1 MFFKGINPSQEG
13 SSKTPRRARYSDF
26 SFQRPKPEDPPRT
39 IYNLGCQD
47 LSPFD
52 FSRPILWQRM
62 PTALRK
68 VASSIPV
75 FLVNSWQ
82 MDAIYPPSRKTIL
95 VDETILKYCR
105 KVATITLEVEDT
117 HNPPQELWELF
128 LLLLGR
134 GKFFSGS
141 QPGTYKPSFA
151 MGLYLP
157 KPPALQRILERSP
170 ENMGTGEGI
179 RSPEEAKQVLQNHQ
193 GPVIF
198 LCCERIYKTAESER
212 MDPNLVLDMVYYHEL
227 GHALLDVEESLWDTS
242 EDPYDVP
249 FGRIIEESAAN
260 WIAYYCFTGKE
271 AGLVQRLIRRQ
282 PVEYQGYAAF
292 EEAPVIFLDEEK
304 VFHHLLERNPRLI
317 FSLLDKRSMSR
328 SLRSIAQH
336 FYWRRYFWLYQSWPA
351 IWHAGPVINLRELG
365 LHWAGQGAT
374 AISTRMSRHQP
385 SAFYQTIQYKWSL
398 ESRPTVSSAE
408 GIATLNILWWLAY
421 KELGAPRERKGSYIF
436 PLSFLVFAYYL
447 LLRGAF
453 T

>member
-1 MFFKGINPSQEG
+1 
-13 SSKTPRRARYSDF
+13 
-26 SFQRPKPEDPPRT
+26 
-39 IYNLGCQD
+39 
-47 LSPFD
+47 
-52 FSRPILWQRM
+52 M

-75 FLVNSWQ
+75 FLINSQQ

-105 KVATITLEVEDT
+105 EVAAIPLEVEDG
-117 HNPPQELWELF
+117 HNSPQR
-128 LLLLGR
+128 LLLLSLLE
-134 GKFFSGS
+134 GKEFSSRWWGEKYE
-141 QPGTYKPSFA
+141 PFVV

-157 KPPALQRILERSP
+157 KPPELQRILERSP
-170 ENMGTGEGI
+170 ENVGTGECI

-198 LCCERIYKTAESER
+198 LCCECIYKTAESER

-242 EDPYDVP
+242 RDPYDVP

-271 AGLVQRLIRRQ
+271 AGLVQRLIHRQ
-282 PVEYQGYAAF
+282 PIEYQGYAAF
-292 EEAPVIFLDEEK
+292 EEAPVLFLGKEQ
-304 VFHHLLERNPRLI
+304 VYHHRLKKDRRLI
-317 FSLLDKRSMSR
+317 FLLLGKEGVMCSAE
-328 SLRSIAQH
+328 SIFLS
-336 FYWRRYFWLYQSWPA
+336 FYCRRPAWFYQSWPA
-351 IWHAGPVINLRELG
+351 IWHAEPVISLYDLD
-365 LHWAGQGAT
+365 LHWAGQGAMHIT
-374 AISTRMSRHQP
+374 VPMSGPQP
-385 SAFYQTIQYKWSL
+385 SALYQTIQPKWDLWSL
-398 ESRPTVSSAE
+398 WSRPTASPEERAK
-408 GIATLNILWWLAY
+408 LNMLWWVAY
-421 KELGAPRERKGSYIF
+421 KELGAPRKKNGFYLF

>member
-1 MFFKGINPSQEG
+1 
-13 SSKTPRRARYSDF
+13 
-26 SFQRPKPEDPPRT
+26 
-39 IYNLGCQD
+39 
-47 LSPFD
+47 
-52 FSRPILWQRM
+52 M

-198 LCCERIYKTAESER
+198 LCCERIYRAAESER
-212 MDPNLVLDMVYYHEL
+212 MDPNLVLDIGV
-227 GHALLDVEESLWDTS
+227 
-242 EDPYDVP
+242 
-249 FGRIIEESAAN
+249 
-260 WIAYYCFTGKE
+260 
-271 AGLVQRLIRRQ
+271 
-282 PVEYQGYAAF
+282 
-292 EEAPVIFLDEEK
+292 
-304 VFHHLLERNPRLI
+304 
-317 FSLLDKRSMSR
+317 
-328 SLRSIAQH
+328 
-336 FYWRRYFWLYQSWPA
+336 
-351 IWHAGPVINLRELG
+351 
-365 LHWAGQGAT
+365 
-374 AISTRMSRHQP
+374 
-385 SAFYQTIQYKWSL
+385 
-398 ESRPTVSSAE
+398 
-408 GIATLNILWWLAY
+408 
-421 KELGAPRERKGSYIF
+421 
-436 PLSFLVFAYYL
+436 LS
-447 LLRGAF
+447 
-453 T
+453 

>member
-1 MFFKGINPSQEG
+1 
-13 SSKTPRRARYSDF
+13 
-26 SFQRPKPEDPPRT
+26 
-39 IYNLGCQD
+39 
-47 LSPFD
+47 
-52 FSRPILWQRM
+52 M

-95 VDETILKYCR
+95 EDQTIQEYCHKIAAVPLEDEG
-105 KVATITLEVEDT
+105 
-117 HNPPQELWELF
+117 NPPEELLRGEPFMFLVSEGLWGRF
-128 LLLLGR
+128 LLLLR
-134 GKFFSGS
+134 RERMFLSEKWSKYWPFV
-141 QPGTYKPSFA
+141 A

-157 KPPALQRILERSP
+157 KPPDLQRILERSP

-179 RSPEEAKQVLQNHQ
+179 RSQEEAKQVLQNHQ

-198 LCCERIYKTAESER
+198 LCCECIHKTAESER

-242 EDPYDVP
+242 EDPYNVP

-292 EEAPVIFLDEEK
+292 EEAPVLFLGKER
-304 VFHHLLERNPRLI
+304 VYHHLLKKDQRLI
-317 FSLLDKRSMSR
+317 FLLLGKEEVMCSFE
-328 SLRSIAQH
+328 SIFLS
-336 FYWRRYFWLYQSWPA
+336 FYWRRPAWFYQSWPA
-351 IWHAGPVINLRELG
+351 IWHAEPVISFHELD
-365 LHWAGQGAT
+365 LHWAGQGAIDIT
-374 AISTRMSRHQP
+374 MRVSGPPP
-385 SAFYQTIQYKWSL
+385 SALYQTIQHNWGL
-398 ESRPTVSSAE
+398 WSRPTASPEERAK
-408 GIATLNILWWLAY
+408 LNMLWWVAY
-421 KELGAPRERKGSYIF
+421 KELGAPREKKGYYVF

-453 T
+453 S

>member
-1 MFFKGINPSQEG
+1 MLLKGINPSQEG
-13 SSKTPRRARYSDF
+13 PSKTPRRARYSDF
-26 SFQRPKPEDPPRT
+26 SFQRPKPEDPRPIIR

-82 MDAIYPPSRKTIL
+82 MHAIYPPSRKTVLLDEKIL
-95 VDETILKYCR
+95 EYCR
-105 KVATITLEVEDT
+105 KVAAIPLEVEDR
-117 HNPPQELWELF
+117 HNPPQELLFLF
-128 LLLLGR
+128 LLE
-134 GKFFSGS
+134 GKEFSSRWWGE
-141 QPGTYKPSFA
+141 TYEPFVT

-170 ENMGTGEGI
+170 ENMGTGKGI
-179 RSPEEAKQVLQNHQ
+179 RSQEEAKQVLQNHQ

-198 LCCERIYKTAESER
+198 LCCECICDTAKSEG
-212 MDPNLVLDMVYYHEL
+212 MAPNLVLDMVYYHEL

-242 EDPYDVP
+242 EDPYNVP

-271 AGLVQRLIRRQ
+271 AGLVQRLIHRQ
-282 PVEYQGYAAF
+282 PIEYQGYAAF
-292 EEAPVIFLDEEK
+292 EEAPVLFLGKER
-304 VFHHLLERNPRLI
+304 VYHHLLKKDQRLI
-317 FSLLDKRSMSR
+317 FLLLGKEEVKCSFE
-328 SLRSIAQH
+328 SIFLS
-336 FYWRRYFWLYQSWPA
+336 FYWRRPAWFYQSWPA
-351 IWHAGPVINLRELG
+351 IWHAEPVISFHELD
-365 LHWAGQGAT
+365 LHWAGQGAIDIT
-374 AISTRMSRHQP
+374 MRVSGPPP
-385 SAFYQTIQYKWSL
+385 SALYQTIQHNWGL
-398 ESRPTVSSAE
+398 WSRPTASPEERAK
-408 GIATLNILWWLAY
+408 LNMLWWVAY
-421 KELGAPRERKGSYIF
+421 KELGAPREKKGYYVF

-453 T
+453 S

>member
-1 MFFKGINPSQEG
+1 MFLKGINPSQEG
-13 SSKTPRRARYSDF
+13 PSKTPRRARYGDF
-26 SFQRPKPEDPPRT
+26 YFQRPKPEDPPPTIR
-39 IYNLGCQD
+39 IYNLGCQE

-82 MDAIYPPSRKTIL
+82 MYAIYPPSRETIL

-105 KVATITLEVEDT
+105 EVATITLEVDDA
-117 HNPPQELWELF
+117 HNPPPKLWELF
-128 LLLLGR
+128 SLLLGR

-157 KPPALQRILERSP
+157 KPPELQRILERSP
-170 ENMGTGEGI
+170 ENIGTGKGI
-179 RSPEEAKQVLQNHQ
+179 RSQEEAKQVLQNYQ

-212 MDPNLVLDMVYYHEL
+212 IDPNLLLDMVYYHEL

-242 EDPYDVP
+242 EDPYNVP
-249 FGRIIEESAAN
+249 FGRIIEESAAS
-260 WIAYYCFTGKE
+260 WVAYYCFTGKE
-271 AGLVQRLIRRQ
+271 AGLVQRFIHRQ
-282 PVEYQGYAAF
+282 PIEYQGYAAF
-292 EEAPVIFLDEEK
+292 EEAPVLFLGK
-304 VFHHLLERNPRLI
+304 ERVNHMLR
-317 FSLLDKRSMSR
+317 RSFP
-328 SLRSIAQH
+328 L
-336 FYWRRYFWLYQSWPA
+336 FYQRRYVWLYQSWPA
-351 IWHAGPVINLRELG
+351 IWHAGPVISLHELD
-365 LHWAGQGAT
+365 LHWAGQGAMHIT
-374 AISTRMSRHQP
+374 VPMSGPQP
-385 SAFYQTIQYKWSL
+385 SALYQTIQHKWSL
-398 ESRPTVSSAE
+398 WSRPTASPEERAN
-408 GIATLNILWWLAY
+408 LNMLWWVAY
-421 KELGAPRERKGSYIF
+421 KELGAPRERKGFYLF

-453 T
+453 S

>member
-1 MFFKGINPSQEG
+1 MFFKDINRSQEG
-13 SSKTPRRARYSDF
+13 PSKTPRRARYSDF
-26 SFQRPKPEDPPRT
+26 SFQRPKPEDPRPTIR
-39 IYNLGCQD
+39 IYNLGCRD

-95 VDETILKYCR
+95 EDQTIQEYCHKIAAVPLEDEG
-105 KVATITLEVEDT
+105 
-117 HNPPQELWELF
+117 NPPEELLRGEPFMFLVSEGLWGRF
-128 LLLLGR
+128 LLLLR
-134 GKFFSGS
+134 RERMFLSEKWSKYWPFV
-141 QPGTYKPSFA
+141 A

-157 KPPALQRILERSP
+157 KPPDLQRILERSP

-179 RSPEEAKQVLQNHQ
+179 RSQEEAKQVLQNHQ

-198 LCCERIYKTAESER
+198 LCCECIHKTAESER

-242 EDPYDVP
+242 EDPYNVP

-282 PVEYQGYAAF
+282 PMEYQGYAAF
-292 EEAPVIFLDEEK
+292 EEAPVLFLGK
-304 VFHHLLERNPRLI
+304 ERVNHP
-317 FSLLDKRSMSR
+317 FWNTFPF
-328 SLRSIAQH
+328 
-336 FYWRRYFWLYQSWPA
+336 FYGRRYFWLYQSWPA
-351 IWHAGPVINLRELG
+351 IWHAGPVISLHELD
-365 LHWAGQGAT
+365 LHWAGQGAMHIT
-374 AISTRMSRHQP
+374 VPMSGPQP
-385 SAFYQTIQYKWSL
+385 SALYQTIQHNWGL
-398 ESRPTVSSAE
+398 WSRPTASPEERAK
-408 GIATLNILWWLAY
+408 LNMLWWVAY
-421 KELGAPRERKGSYIF
+421 KELGAPREKKGYYVF
-436 PLSFLVFAYYL
+436 PLSFLVFAHYL

-453 T
+453 S

>member
-1 MFFKGINPSQEG
+1 MFFKGINRSQEG
-13 SSKTPRRARYSDF
+13 PSKTPRRARYSDF

-62 PTALRK
+62 PTTLRE
-68 VASSIPV
+68 VASFIPV

-95 VDETILKYCR
+95 VGKKILEYCR
-105 KVATITLEVEDT
+105 EVAAIPLEVEDR
-117 HNPPQELWELF
+117 HNTPRRLWELF
-128 LLLLGR
+128 SLLLGGR
-134 GKFFSGS
+134 DFFSGP
-141 QPGTYKPSFA
+141 QWETYEPFVA

-157 KPPALQRILERSP
+157 KPPDLQRMLERSP

-179 RSPEEAKQVLQNHQ
+179 GSREEAKQVLQNHQ

-198 LCCERIYKTAESER
+198 LCCERIYRAAESEG

-242 EDPYDVP
+242 EDPYNVP

-271 AGLVQRLIRRQ
+271 AGLVQRLIHRQ
-282 PVEYQGYAAF
+282 PIEYQGYAAF
-292 EEAPVIFLDEEK
+292 EEAPVLFLGK
-304 VFHHLLERNPRLI
+304 ERVNHP
-317 FSLLDKRSMSR
+317 FWNTFPF
-328 SLRSIAQH
+328 
-336 FYWRRYFWLYQSWPA
+336 FYGRRYFWLYQSWPA
-351 IWHAGPVINLRELG
+351 IWHAGPVVSLHELD
-365 LHWAGQGAT
+365 LHWAGQGAMHIT
-374 AISTRMSRHQP
+374 VPMSGPQP
-385 SAFYQTIQYKWSL
+385 SALYRTILHKWGL
-398 ESRPTVSSAE
+398 WSRPTASPEERAK
-408 GIATLNILWWLAY
+408 LNMLWWVAY
-421 KELGAPRERKGSYIF
+421 KELGAPREKKGFYLF

-453 T
+453 A

>member
-1 MFFKGINPSQEG
+1 MFFRDAYRSQEG
-13 SSKTPRRARYSDF
+13 PSKTPRRARYSDF

-82 MDAIYPPSRKTIL
+82 MDAIYPPSRKTVL
-95 VDETILKYCR
+95 VDETILEYCR
-105 KVATITLEVEDT
+105 KLTAIPLEVEDR
-117 HNPPQELWELF
+117 HNPPRELWELF
-128 LLLLGR
+128 SLLLGR

-141 QPGTYKPSFA
+141 QWGMYEPFVA

-157 KPPALQRILERSP
+157 KPPELQRILECSP

-179 RSPEEAKQVLQNHQ
+179 GSQEEAKQVLQNHQ

-198 LCCERIYKTAESER
+198 LCCECIYKTAKSEG

-271 AGLVQRLIRRQ
+271 AGLVQRLIHRL
-282 PVEYQGYAAF
+282 PMEYQGYAAF
-292 EEAPVIFLDEEK
+292 EEAPVLFLGK
-304 VFHHLLERNPRLI
+304 ERVNHP
-317 FSLLDKRSMSR
+317 FWNTFPF
-328 SLRSIAQH
+328 
-336 FYWRRYFWLYQSWPA
+336 FYRRRYFWFYQSWPA
-351 IWHAGPVINLRELG
+351 IWHAEPVISLHELD
-365 LHWAGQGAT
+365 LHWAGQGSIHIT
-374 AISTRMSRHQP
+374 VPMSGPQS
-385 SAFYQTIQYKWSL
+385 SALYQTIQHEWGL
-398 ESRPTVSSAE
+398 WSRPTASPEEKAK
-408 GIATLNILWWLAY
+408 LNMLWWVAY
-421 KELGAPRERKGSYIF
+421 KELGAPRKEKGFYLF